1 MGQFWICNSTHTREM
16 FLRQAKELMEERPYV
31 VWEIDFGKPRTSK
44 QNNALHVFCRLV
56 SEELNDK
63 GFSVESFFKD
73 GVEIPFSA
81 EIVKEHIWR
90 PIQKA
95 ITDKESTSD
104 LTTLEVQSTYENVNR
119 ALSNKGIHIPW
130 PQMENKKP

>member
-1 MGQFWICNSTHTREM
+1 
-16 FLRQAKELMEERPYV
+16 MEEKPYV
-31 VWEIDFGKPRTSK
+31 VWEVDFGKPRTGK

-56 SEELNDK
+56 AEELNK
-63 GFSVESFFKD
+63 NGYSVESFFKE

-95 ITDKESTSD
+95 ITDKDSTAD
-104 LTTLEVQSTYENVNR
+104 LTTIE
-119 ALSNKGIHIPW
+119 I
-130 PQMENKKP
+130 